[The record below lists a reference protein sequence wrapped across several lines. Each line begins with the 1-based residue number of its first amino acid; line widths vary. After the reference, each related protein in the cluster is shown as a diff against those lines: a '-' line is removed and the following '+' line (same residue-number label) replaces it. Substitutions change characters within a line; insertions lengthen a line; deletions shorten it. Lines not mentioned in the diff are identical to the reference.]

1 MLRFNNILKNM
12 INKSSSLNK
21 NFLDQSK
28 TSKNKKFNKTNK
40 VDINIL
46 LNRVRQDKKKEKLES
61 SLFFGLV
68 LTAILTTGLVIS
80 FS

>member
-1 MLRFNNILKNM
+1 MLRFNNILKVM
-12 INKSSSLNK
+12 INKSSTLNK

>member
-1 MLRFNNILKNM
+1 M
-12 INKSSSLNK
+12 INKSSTLNK

>member
-1 MLRFNNILKNM
+1 MLRFNNIIKVM